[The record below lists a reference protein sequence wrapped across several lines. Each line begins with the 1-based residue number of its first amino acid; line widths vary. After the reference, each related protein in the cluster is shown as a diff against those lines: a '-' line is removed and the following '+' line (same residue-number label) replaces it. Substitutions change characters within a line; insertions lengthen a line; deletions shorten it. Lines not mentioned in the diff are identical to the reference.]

1 MPTSMTFTSLQG
13 DVQAYLERGGSY
25 DAAAIQQLPRLINNA
40 DRKST
45 RLNSSHGYSSYAVS
59 CLKKTIAQVDYGS
72 AERGIAAALSEDTV
86 LNADYLSG
94 DPYRQF
100 AAAALGVLNPTEQQR
115 AVYNATDL

>member
-59 CLKKTIAQVDYGS
+59 CLKKTMVATYRTYNLAHHDEMVRPYDGVVEAVY
-72 AERGIAAALSEDTV
+72 AL
-86 LNADYLSG
+86 A
-94 DPYRQF
+94 
-100 AAAALGVLNPTEQQR
+100 QR
-115 AVYNATDL
+115 ALPHVALTSDPVM